1 MAACSAVPRSADGA
15 DANALQGGPASRP
28 LLSVPHLL
36 SDEASCY
43 YHGYVL
49 AEMAVHQTRAHFLDK
64 YGFIVDNPAVGPDL
78 TAAYW
83 TPGNGD
89 AFLDLVQRLTG
100 KALGSD
106 AWVAELEED
115 LEAKV
120 VREKA
125 DYEAAV
131 AAGPAVPVDA
141 SEVAAA
147 LDMQMVLVHGDTL
160 ISSSERD
167 GWEGSLAKF
176 KTFIAETFAK

>member
-1 MAACSAVPRSADGA
+1 MD
-15 DANALQGGPASRP
+15 
-28 LLSVPHLL
+28 
-36 SDEASCY
+36 
-43 YHGYVL
+43 
-49 AEMAVHQTRAHFLDK
+49 T
-64 YGFIVDNPAVGPDL
+64 PAVGPDL

-131 AAGPAVPVDA
+131 AAGPAVPADA
-141 SEVAAA
+141 PEVAAA
-147 LDMQMVLVHGDTL
+147 LDMLVRRAAASRSTQLSMMLRPGT
-160 ISSSERD
+160 
-167 GWEGSLAKF
+167 KPF
-176 KTFIAETFAK
+176 